1 VAQSS
6 PATLAEGVSRELARE
21 RARVISD
28 VRYDLRLTLTPRAP
42 RMPGHAV
49 IQFQLASVPNPLI
62 LDYRDLDLKGN
73 VIDGSARNLR
83 VNGSP
88 TELRQRAG
96 HILIPPAAL
105 HAGANRIELDFD
117 SPIAEAN
124 RAITRF
130 IDVNDNN
137 EYLYS
142 LFVPMDASLAFPCFD
157 QPDIK
162 ARFSL
167 TVNKP
172 PLWKVVS
179 NSRPATASADKF
191 TSTVS
196 FEETKPISTYLFA
209 FAAGPFE
216 SLESSNLRLYVRRS
230 MLARAK
236 EEWPA
241 VAATASKGMS
251 LMSAFF
257 AQPFP
262 FPKYDQVLIPGF
274 PYGGM
279 EHAGA
284 TFFNEDTILFRTVP
298 TVNDYNRRNETVLH
312 ELAHQWFGD
321 LVTMRWFDDLW
332 LKEGFAQ
339 YMAYHT
345 LAQMEPPQAV
355 WKRFY
360 QSIKPLAYGIDAT
373 HGTTPIYQQIANL
386 KDAKSAYGAIVYQKA
401 PSLLRVLNYN
411 IGEDHFREG
420 IRIYLREHAYGN
432 AEWSNLISAFA
443 RASGTPLQGWADAWV
458 KQRGMPRVEIE
469 WACDAG
475 HRISSFRISQKDAL
489 DEGHMWPIRT
499 QVLLGYKGKPPERL
513 PAAFSSAAAPVSG
526 AIGKGCPDYVFGNDE
541 DYAYGEF
548 LLDPISQ
555 AAIIGELPHV
565 GDAFLRAL
573 LWGALWDSVRELRL
587 PPASYVDLALRLLP
601 AEKDAE
607 TAVAVLGRARDAF
620 TDYLSDSQRN
630 AITAR
635 FENLLIR
642 EVAEAPTPD
651 LRITYFRGLL
661 AIATTAHARDT
672 LKELLAGRVV
682 IPGVPLK
689 PRDRWNIVGSLAAAG
704 DSSAAELLASEAR
717 RDTSDDGRKYAYV
730 TGAAFGQPDNKKEYF
745 MGYLGNSGIK
755 EDWITASLPLFNR
768 WNQRAVTSA
777 WLQPALDALPQLK
790 RERKIFF
797 IVNWLASFIG
807 NQNSPAALQSVDDFL
822 KRNAMDADLRLKIL
836 EVRDE
841 LERTVRVKSYQP
853 SAVSYRQNR

>member
-1 VAQSS
+1 MAQFSS
-6 PATLAEGVSRELARE
+6 ARLTEGVSRELARD
-21 RARVISD
+21 RAQVVSNI
-28 VRYDLRLTLTPRAP
+28 RYQLNLALSPHAP

-49 IQFQLASVPNPLI
+49 IQFDLTSIPDPLVI
-62 LDYRDLDLKGN
+62 DYRDLDARGHT
-73 VIDGSARNLR
+73 IDGAVKNLR
-83 VNGSP
+83 VNG
-88 TELRQRAG
+88 TAAELRQRLG
-96 HILIPPAAL
+96 HLLIPGSAL
-105 HAGANRIELDFD
+105 HRGANKIELDFE

-130 IDVNDNN
+130 VDTNDNN
-137 EYLYS
+137 EYIYT

-157 QPDIK
+157 QPDLK
-162 ARFSL
+162 ARFKLSV
-167 TVNKP
+167 TKP
-172 PLWKVVS
+172 AEWKVIS
-179 NSRPATASADKF
+179 NGRALSGDG
-191 TSTVS
+191 

-216 SLESSNLRLYVRRS
+216 SLDSSNLHLFVRKS

-236 EEWPA
+236 EEWPS
-241 VAATASKGMS
+241 VAATVSKGMT

-345 LAQMEPPQAV
+345 LAQMEPASSGGSAAV

-401 PSLLRVLNYN
+401 PSLLRVLAYN
-411 IGEDHFREG
+411 IGEDHFRDG
-420 IRIYLREHAYGN
+420 VRIFLREHAYAN
-432 AEWSNLISAFA
+432 AEWNDLIAAFS
-443 RASGTPLQGWADAWV
+443 RASGTALQPWADSWV
-458 KQRGMPRVEIE
+458 KQRGMPQVEIV
-469 WACDAG
+469 WACDSS
-475 HRISSFRISQKDAL
+475 HLISSFHVTQKDAL
-489 DEGHMWPIRT
+489 DEGHLWPLRT
-499 QVLLGYKGKPPERL
+499 QVLLGYKGR
-513 PAAFSSAAAPVSG
+513 APVRVEAALDG
-526 AIGKGCPDYVFGNDE
+526 ASASVPSAMGKACPDYVFGNDE
-541 DYAYGEF
+541 DHAYGEF
-548 LLDPISQ
+548 LLDPKSQ
-555 AAIIGELPHV
+555 TAIIRELPEMT
-565 GDAFLRAL
+565 DPFLRAL
-573 LWGALWDSVRELRL
+573 LWGALWDSVRELRMAPSEYL
-587 PPASYVDLALRLLP
+587 DLSLRLLP
-601 AEKDAE
+601 AERDAE
-607 TAVAVLGRARDAF
+607 LAVSVLGRTRDAF
-620 TDYLSDSQRN
+620 TDYLSGTQR
-630 AITAR
+630 TAVAER

-642 EVAEAPTPD
+642 EFAAAPTPD

-661 AIATTAHARDT
+661 AVATTPHARDT
-672 LKELLAGRVV
+672 LKELLAGRTT

-689 PRDRWNIVGSLAAAG
+689 QRDRWNIIGALVAAG
-704 DSSAAELLASEAR
+704 DASAAELLAGESR
-717 RDTSDDGRKYAYV
+717 HDTSDDGRKYAYV
-730 TGAAFGQPDNKKEYF
+730 TGAAFAQPENKKKYF
-745 MGYLGNSGIK
+745 AGYLASSGVK
-755 EDWITASLPLFNR
+755 EDWVTASLPLFNR
-768 WNQRAVTSA
+768 WNQTAVTSA
-777 WLQPALDALPQLK
+777 YLQPALDALPQLK

-797 IVNWLASFIG
+797 VVNWLSSFVG
-807 NQNSPAALQSVDDFL
+807 NQNSPAALLSVDAFL
-822 KRNAMDADLRLKIL
+822 KQNAPDPDLRLKIL

-841 LERTVRVKSYQP
+841 LDRTVKIRARWAK
-853 SAVSYRQNR
+853 